1 MSVRRLPFAIASAVA
16 LLLAAPASAQAP
28 KDGGRYLHDLMKQ
41 PTYRD
46 AWTRMLGKL
55 GPRESW
61 LKADKLTGP
70 GGPSTIVTVG
80 GQAWIVDADGE
91 ERAQFPLGDPHTA
104 HPLGDGVVLATEG
117 TALTWWRPGRAPVPL
132 EHDFEVVTTSA
143 LPDGVVAW
151 SDTALYEWRSPRP

>member
-1 MSVRRLPFAIASAVA
+1 MYGESGDVECFCCVKRDVGDRIRAEAALEESRRTHAAVLEAA
-16 LLLAAPASAQAP
+16 LDCFIS
-28 KDGGRYLHDLMKQ
+28 
-41 PTYRD
+41 
-46 AWTRMLGKL
+46 
-55 GPRESW
+55 
-61 LKADKLTGP
+61 
-70 GGPSTIVTVG
+70 I
-80 GQAWIVDADGE
+80 DADGE

-117 TALTWWRPGRAPVPL
+117 TALTWWCPGRAPVPL

>member
-28 KDGGRYLHDLMKQ
+28 KDGGRYLHDLMKL

-61 LKADKLTGP
+61 LKVDKLTGP
-70 GGPSTIVTVG
+70 GGPSTIVTVS
-80 GQAWIVDADGE
+80 GQAFERVDTCKRHDCGNN
-91 ERAQFPLGDPHTA
+91 QFY
-104 HPLGDGVVLATEG
+104 
-117 TALTWWRPGRAPVPL
+117 AL
-132 EHDFEVVTTSA
+132 FS
-143 LPDGVVAW
+143 PDGRE
-151 SDTALYEWRSPRP
+151 ALGVLVQPGNIRFFGQPSEEQQRALVGP

>member
-16 LLLAAPASAQAP
+16 LLLSVPASAQAP

-46 AWTRMLGKL
+46 AWARMLGKL

-80 GQAWIVDADGE
+80 GQAFERVDTCKRHDCGNNQFYALFSSDGREALGVLVQPGNIRFFGQPSE
-91 ERAQFPLGDPHTA
+91 EQQRALVGP
-104 HPLGDGVVLATEG
+104 
-117 TALTWWRPGRAPVPL
+117 
-132 EHDFEVVTTSA
+132 
-143 LPDGVVAW
+143 
-151 SDTALYEWRSPRP
+151 